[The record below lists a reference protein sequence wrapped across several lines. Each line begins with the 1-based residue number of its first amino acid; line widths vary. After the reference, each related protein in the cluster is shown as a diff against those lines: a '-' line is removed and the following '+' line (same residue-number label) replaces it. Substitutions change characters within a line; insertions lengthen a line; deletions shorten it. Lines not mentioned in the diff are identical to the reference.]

1 MRGLLHLFLILFP
14 FLVTSQKSQLIQ
26 HVTIVDGTGRKEFKG
41 SVRIAGN
48 QIVGIGKLKPY
59 KNEKVIQGNGLTLAP
74 GFIDSHSHH
83 LNDVLEH
90 PDAISTAN
98 QGVTTVVVG
107 QDGESVPLITLISQ
121 VNKTPVAVN
130 IATYTGQSSL
140 REQVMGS
147 NNLLRAAT
155 QAEID
160 RMKVLLKKD
169 MENGSLGLS
178 TGLEYESAFYS
189 TRDEVLQLAKVA
201 KESNGRYISH
211 IRSEDITMSD
221 ALDEII
227 DIGRKVKLPVQI
239 SHIKLAKKGDWGK
252 AQQIIELLEKA
263 RKEGIDITADVY
275 PYNFWNSTPRV
286 LFPKRDYT
294 NLESSKFATQELFE
308 PSESYLVK
316 FAANKNYE
324 GKTLSEI
331 AKNRN
336 ETEPVA
342 LMKLIELSADFRKN
356 NPTYSGTVE
365 AIMGKSMQDED
376 VSKFIQWKHANICSD
391 GNAGAHPRGYGSFTK
406 ILGKYVREEKA
417 LTLEEAIFKMTGL
430 TAQHLGIKDRGTIAS
445 GMKADLVLFNPKTVK
460 DNASIRDSHA
470 LSDGIEMVWVN
481 GELIFKG
488 KKSTGRRSG
497 TLIKRINE

>member
-48 QIVGIGKLKPY
+48 QIVGIGKLKPF

-169 MENGSLGLS
+169 MENG
-178 TGLEYESAFYS
+178 
-189 TRDEVLQLAKVA
+189 
-201 KESNGRYISH
+201 
-211 IRSEDITMSD
+211 
-221 ALDEII
+221 
-227 DIGRKVKLPVQI
+227 
-239 SHIKLAKKGDWGK
+239 
-252 AQQIIELLEKA
+252 
-263 RKEGIDITADVY
+263 
-275 PYNFWNSTPRV
+275 
-286 LFPKRDYT
+286 
-294 NLESSKFATQELFE
+294 
-308 PSESYLVK
+308 
-316 FAANKNYE
+316 
-324 GKTLSEI
+324 
-331 AKNRN
+331 
-336 ETEPVA
+336 
-342 LMKLIELSADFRKN
+342 
-356 NPTYSGTVE
+356 
-365 AIMGKSMQDED
+365 
-376 VSKFIQWKHANICSD
+376 
-391 GNAGAHPRGYGSFTK
+391 
-406 ILGKYVREEKA
+406 
-417 LTLEEAIFKMTGL
+417 
-430 TAQHLGIKDRGTIAS
+430 
-445 GMKADLVLFNPKTVK
+445 
-460 DNASIRDSHA
+460 
-470 LSDGIEMVWVN
+470 
-481 GELIFKG
+481 
-488 KKSTGRRSG
+488 
-497 TLIKRINE
+497 